1 MRMHGHVGGQY
12 RALSDADL
20 DRVLDGALTVL
31 ERCGV
36 LVATRTGR
44 EALKKQGAAVDED
57 TAIVRMPRSLIED
70 AIASAP
76 SSLALRGR
84 NPGHDCL
91 LEGSR
96 VHLGTGGTALYVLD
110 LDTGQRRRSLTQDI
124 CDCARLGDAL
134 ENNHIFTINVYPNE
148 IQNTDQVD
156 INRFYW
162 SLQNTTKH
170 VMGGVYSLAGTREV
184 LEMAQMVAGSPEALR
199 ERPLISIISLVIS
212 PLKIDD
218 TYGEIACYVAEQGL
232 PIVVPAEPIC
242 GTTAPVTLA
251 GNVLMHVAD
260 TLAGLTMVQSVRPG
274 APTVCGSV
282 GSTIDL
288 RTMQHLGGPIERAM
302 LNAAVSQVAQH
313 LELPYYS
320 TAGPSDA
327 KVPDAQAAYESA
339 LGNLLVMMSGAN
351 YIHDALGLTEFD
363 LTVSYEK
370 MVMDDE
376 IIGMAG
382 RVLRGI
388 EVNDDT
394 LAVDLVCDRGPGS
407 HFVAE
412 EHTVKYMRDE
422 FYEPKLSDRRER
434 EHWESAGGPDATTLA
449 RQQAREILDSHEP
462 PGLPAEIDAAIRARF
477 PHIVEPKEADAP
489 EPTTLA
495 HATS

>member
-1 MRMHGHVGGQY
+1 
-12 RALSDADL
+12 
-20 DRVLDGALTVL
+20 
-31 ERCGV
+31 
-36 LVATRTGR
+36 
-44 EALKKQGAAVDED
+44 
-57 TAIVRMPRSLIED
+57 MPRSLVED

-76 SSLALRGR
+76 SSLTLCGR
-84 NPGHDCL
+84 DAQHDCL

-148 IQNTDQVD
+148 IENTHHVD
-156 INRFYW
+156 VNRFYW

-170 VMGGVYSLAGTREV
+170 VMGGVYSLPGTHEIV
-184 LEMAQMVAGSPEALR
+184 EMAQMVAGSPGALR
-199 ERPLISIISLVIS
+199 ERPFISIISLIIS

-260 TLAGLTMVQSVRPG
+260 TLAGVTMVQAVRPG
-274 APTVCGSV
+274 APTICGSV

-288 RTMQHLGGPIERAM
+288 RTMQHLGGPVERAM

-376 IIGMAG
+376 IIGMAS

-388 EVNDDT
+388 EVDDDT
-394 LAVDLVCDRGPGS
+394 LAVDLICERGPGS

-412 EHTVKYMRDE
+412 EHTVKHMRGE

-434 EHWESAGGPDATTLA
+434 EDWEAAGGPDATALA
-449 RQQAREILDSHEP
+449 RQQVREILDSHEP
-462 PGLPAEIDAAIRARF
+462 PGLPSEIDAKVRARF
-477 PHIVEPKEADAP
+477 PHIAEPKRPGAS
-489 EPTTLA
+489 EP
-495 HATS
+495 ATAGYVAS